1 MKTRSI
7 GMIGAGSLAA
17 AVMLAGSAAQA
28 QSGDFLGWT
37 ANVRTVSGGYLVNV
51 YAVTQNATDAL
62 LNVYGGTAGQP
73 GAGFVTTNSTGGFLQ
88 GAGSQGQWAPSGSQ
102 NWTTLDSFFTI
113 GGSLTSSGA
122 WTGNSGTTAD
132 PSWNVTYFDTDTEE
146 ETTVNAFNTPSNEAG
161 FTNPYIN
168 SVPDAAGFFI
178 PGPGTGVAAQT
189 ARSLAGLTNRLFSS
203 SDAAAAGT
211 TGIMVA
217 QMYVAQLG
225 LVGNGQTQQIN
236 WRLGA
241 TIKNATSGALS
252 QAYAEFVIGVPAPG
266 AIALLGAMGLVSSRR
281 RRD

>member
-37 ANVRTVSGGYLVNV
+37 ANVRSVSGGYLVNV

-73 GAGFVTTNSTGGFLQ
+73 GAGFVTTNSAGGFLQ
-88 GAGSQGQWAPSGSQ
+88 GAGTQGQWAPSGSQ

-113 GGSLTSSGA
+113 GGSLTSSGN
-122 WTGNSGTTAD
+122 WTGNSGTSAD
-132 PSWNVTYFDTDTEE
+132 PSWNVTYFDTDIEE
-146 ETTVNAFNTPSNEAG
+146 DTTVSAFNTASNEAG
-161 FTNPYIN
+161 FTNPYTS
-168 SVPDAAGFFI
+168 SVPEAAGFFVA
-178 PGPGTGVAAQT
+178 GPGTGVAAQT
-189 ARSLAGLTNRLFSS
+189 ARSLAGLANRAFSS
-203 SDAAAAGT
+203 SAAAAAGT

-217 QMYVAQLG
+217 QMYVADLA
-225 LVGNGQTQQIN
+225 LDGNGQSGVIN

-241 TIKNATSGALS
+241 SIKNATTGVLS
-252 QAYAEFVIGVPAPG
+252 QAYGEFTIGVIPAPG
-266 AIALLGAMGLVSSRR
+266 AVALLGLAGLVGRR
-281 RRD
+281 RR

>member
-37 ANVRTVSGGYLVNV
+37 ANVRSVSGGYLVNV
-51 YAVTQNATDAL
+51 YAVTANATDAL
-62 LNVYGGTAGQP
+62 LNVYGGTPGQP

-88 GAGSQGQWAPSGSQ
+88 GAGSQGLWAPSGSQ

-122 WTGNSGTTAD
+122 WTANSGTTPD
-132 PSWNVTYFDTDTEE
+132 PSWNVTFFNTSTEE
-146 ETTVNAFNTPSNEAG
+146 NETVSAFNTASNADG
-161 FTNPYIN
+161 FTNPYTS

-178 PGPGTGVAAQT
+178 AGPGTGVAAQT
-189 ARSLAGLTNRLFSS
+189 ARSLATLTNRAFSS
-203 SDAAAAGT
+203 SAAAAAGT
-211 TGIMVA
+211 TGVMVA
-217 QMYVAQLG
+217 QMYVSQLG
-225 LVGNGQTQQIN
+225 LEGSPGQVIN

-252 QAYAEFVIGVPAPG
+252 QAYGEFTIGVPIPAPG
-266 AIALLGAMGLVSSRR
+266 AIALLGLAGFASRR
-281 RRD
+281 RRA